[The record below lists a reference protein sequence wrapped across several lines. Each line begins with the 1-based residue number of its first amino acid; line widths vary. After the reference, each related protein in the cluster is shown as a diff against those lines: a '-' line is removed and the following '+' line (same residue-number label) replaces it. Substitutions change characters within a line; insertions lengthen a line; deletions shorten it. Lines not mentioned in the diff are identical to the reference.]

1 MYSPLTMQCTVG
13 YSGLPPHV
21 LFGSGFELE
30 LLEMSASESP
40 LSTNRQK
47 SLYEAIQVDGADWRR
62 QAYEVFHRL
71 VRGLLI
77 KSLGPHADVDDLV
90 GDVFLGFFESAK
102 NIRSADGMRSYMV
115 SITMNTVRREL
126 KRRKRRRL
134 LFFSEEPTEII
145 DRAAGTDD
153 PKAKAALLQ
162 LSRILDDLGDDE
174 RVVFVL
180 HVLDGMGLPEVAEHL
195 SISLST
201 AKRRAKRSRE
211 RIHRRVARNPLLTD
225 YIREKAESV
234 PRENVEERM
243 DGSTDSLATKAGTTG
258 RYGGSSG

>member
-1 MYSPLTMQCTVG
+1 MYSPLTMQCAVG
-13 YSGLPPHV
+13 PSGVLSHV

-47 SLYEAIQVDGADWRR
+47 MLFEAIQVDGPDWRR
-62 QAYEVFHRL
+62 QAYDAFHRI

-77 KSLGPHADVDDLV
+77 KSLGPSADVDDLL
-90 GDVFLGFFESAK
+90 GEVFLGFFESAK
-102 NIRSADGMRSYMV
+102 NIRSAEGMRSYMV
-115 SITMNTVRREL
+115 SVTMNTVRREL

-134 LFFSEEPTEII
+134 LFFSEEPSEII

-162 LSRILDDLGDDE
+162 LSRILDGLADEE

-201 AKRRAKRSRE
+201 AKRRAKRARE
-211 RIHRRVARNPLLTD
+211 RIHRRVARNPLLAD
-225 YIREKAESV
+225 YIREKAESG
-234 PRENVEERM
+234 PRESAEAPADAPGNSAASNVGVR
-243 DGSTDSLATKAGTTG
+243 G
-258 RYGGSSG
+258 RYGGSNG